1 MNFSRESFMLRI
13 VGRVLGE
20 TKNPNYLFFILLAA
34 LFLMLGCGQTD
45 EYTQTFNPSAEIAV
59 PDGNGLPVLI
69 DGIFSEGEWD
79 DALQVSVTDTVKLY
93 FKKFGGHLFI
103 SIPCKNMTT
112 PVADLFFAPDDS
124 IIYQLHVSAQLA
136 EKRLNP
142 NAPDEDEPRFRG
154 GFTEGWYANEF
165 RWDVQKQ
172 RHLIDSEGIDEGE
185 ALARAMY
192 PTDGIE
198 FQILQSKFGVDR
210 LKFRAEVAWAPD
222 YDSPTV
228 FPENT
233 ERKKIDNWTTLVLK

>member
-1 MNFSRESFMLRI
+1 MLKTVTQVSETSEQTKLFVGSIRTFITFFLFAILIFS
-13 VGRVLGE
+13 GCDQTE
-20 TKNPNYLFFILLAA
+20 TDLSTA
-34 LFLMLGCGQTD
+34 D
-45 EYTQTFNPSAEIAV
+45 PSSMIAV

-69 DGIFSEGEWD
+69 DGMLTEGEWD
-79 DALQVSVTDTVKLY
+79 DALQISVRDNVKLY

-112 PVADLFFAPDDS
+112 PVVDLFFAPNDS

-142 NAPDEDEPRFRG
+142 NTSDEDDPRLRG
-154 GFTEGWYANEF
+154 GFTEGWYANEL
-165 RWDVQKQ
+165 RWDVQ
-172 RHLIDSEGIDEGE
+172 RENHLIESEGIDRSE

-192 PTDGIE
+192 PTDAIE
-198 FQILQSKFGVDR
+198 YQILQTKFNVDR

-228 FPENT
+228 FPEGT
-233 ERKKIDNWTTLVLK
+233 